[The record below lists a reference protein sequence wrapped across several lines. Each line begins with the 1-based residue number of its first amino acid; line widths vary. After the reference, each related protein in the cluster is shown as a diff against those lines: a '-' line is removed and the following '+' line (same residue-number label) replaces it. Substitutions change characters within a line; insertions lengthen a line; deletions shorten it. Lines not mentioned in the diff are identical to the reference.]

1 LSSVHTLSCSQF
13 PTVRLVSDL
22 RRLRCEVVI
31 CFQASARESHI
42 NISADTKHGAGPE
55 KKPVV
60 RVVIAE
66 DNDDLRAVMPP
77 LIEETSDLCCVA
89 TTASLGEVGPLIERH
104 QAHVAVLDI
113 ELHGGS
119 VLKHLAAMCKQFPA
133 TRFVIHSGHS
143 NSEVIRRVHEAG
155 ASAYVLKSGDFD
167 DLIAAI
173 RGVATV

>member
-1 LSSVHTLSCSQF
+1 MMTARPLCAVHR
-13 PTVRLVSDL
+13 PGR
-22 RRLRCEVVI
+22 I
-31 CFQASARESHI
+31 HI
-42 NISADTKHGAGPE
+42 AKEEDN

-60 RVVIAE
+60 RVVVAE

-104 QAHVAVLDI
+104 HAHVAVLDI

-119 VLKHLAAMCKQFPA
+119 VLKLLPSLCKQFPG
-133 TRFVIHSGHS
+133 TKFVIHSGHS
-143 NSEVIRRVHEAG
+143 NTEVIRRVHEAG
-155 ASAYVLKSGDFD
+155 AAAYVLKSGDLD

-173 RGVATV
+173 RGAMAA

>member
-1 LSSVHTLSCSQF
+1 M
-13 PTVRLVSDL
+13 PAAGDR
-22 RRLRCEVVI
+22 
-31 CFQASARESHI
+31 A
-42 NISADTKHGAGPE
+42 ISNLTE
-55 KKPVV
+55 RKPVV

-143 NSEVIRRVHEAG
+143 NAEVIRRVHEAG

-173 RGVATV
+173 RGVVAA